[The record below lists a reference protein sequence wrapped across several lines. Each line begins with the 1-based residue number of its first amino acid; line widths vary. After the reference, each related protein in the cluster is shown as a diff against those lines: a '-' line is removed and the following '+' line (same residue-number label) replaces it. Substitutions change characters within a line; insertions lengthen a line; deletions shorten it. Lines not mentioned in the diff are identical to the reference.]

1 MSPAEHMAIT
11 TLLVEK
17 DKNLQAALKASHEA
31 LGKFLAIKCNLL
43 ARFLQLNTISWQDSC
58 N

>member
-17 DKNLQAALKASHEA
+17 DKNLQAALKASYEA
-31 LGKFLAIKCNLL
+31 LGRFLAIKCNLL
-43 ARFLQLNTISWQDSC
+43 ARFLQ
-58 N
+58 